1 MVITHKFWVITWF
14 RISDS
19 ELELTRR
26 QNSAHS
32 HTSEISGIDQND
44 QFFKNWNKFSNLFQI
59 LANSIGLSSNY
70 LSVIGSQILFQF
82 SAWWKSFFGNRF
94 YLIFLGFYLK
104 YLANFFNLGW
114 HSLAPIADGHS
125 LFLIS
130 SLTHG
135 TSMMEVH
142 KFDWSIWIQKIHHPL
157 IHVWTDFVRE
167 SVQQTSGDLNV
178 TTAKKDYFS
187 WKSEMHEMRTCLN
200 MASDVQSSCDL
211 NLKRMII

>member
-44 QFFKNWNKFSNLFQI
+44 QFFKNWNNFSNLFQF

-114 HSLAPIADGHS
+114 DSLAPIADGHS

-157 IHVWTDFVRE
+157 IYVWTDFVRRICSTDKRRSE
-167 SVQQTSGDLNV
+167 CDHS
-178 TTAKKDYFS
+178 KKGLLFLKV
-187 WKSEMHEMRTCLN
+187 WNAWNAN
-200 MASDVQSSCDL
+200 MSQHGIRCPVVLRS
-211 NLKRMII
+211 